1 VIVSV
6 LGGRSGLNVPRKEQ
20 TVLRHPR
27 VIADAAT
34 SRVRVKA
41 ALSHTV

>member
-1 VIVSV
+1 V
-6 LGGRSGLNVPRKEQ
+6 LGNRSELNVPKKEQ
-20 TVLRHPR
+20 TTLRHPR

-41 ALSHTV
+41 TLSLVV